1 MYSGERVGVRGFALV
16 QLLVARWRQGC
27 CDSKEREWLV
37 AQPLVAVI
45 GVLRVPE
52 TDCIYTYDLRLW
64 RACCGARGPK
74 QPTFTEVVWYQT
86 LANFHYPRN
95 PPAKGEPTGRLAPP
109 C

>member
-64 RACCGARGPK
+64 RAWLWSAGAETANFYRSCLVSNTCEFSLPT
-74 QPTFTEVVWYQT
+74 QPT
-86 LANFHYPRN
+86 R
-95 PPAKGEPTGRLAPP
+95 
-109 C
+109 